1 MKALAVLCH
10 PNTRGFN
17 QAIFDS
23 IVLEL
28 NKTHNT
34 AAIDL
39 YREGFDPGIPQSEI
53 QRKFS
58 FDETVL
64 KYNHLV
70 AEADILVFVHPDW
83 WGGPPA
89 LLKGFIDRVFRP
101 GIAYDFEGGEFLSKS
116 KVALLAGKK
125 AAVFNTTD
133 YKKPEGTYAP
143 AEIWQN
149 NIFSYCG
156 IPDAKVH
163 TFFDTFGSTFEARH
177 QWILEA
183 AKKVRVLAG

>member
-23 IVLEL
+23 IVKEL
-28 NKTHNT
+28 SKTHET
-34 AAIDL
+34 TVVDL
-39 YREGFDPGIPQSEI
+39 YRDGFDPAIPQSEI

-70 AEADILVFVHPDW
+70 QAADILVFVHPDW

-101 GIAYDFEGGEFLSKS
+101 GVAYDFEGGEFLTKS
-116 KVALLAGKK
+116 KTALLEGKK

-133 YKKPEGTYAP
+133 YKKPDGAYP
-143 AEIWQN
+143 PSQIWKN
-149 NIFSYCG
+149 NIFEYCG
-156 IPDAKVH
+156 IADAQV
-163 TFFDTFGSTFEARH
+163 
-177 QWILEA
+177 
-183 AKKVRVLAG
+183 